1 MSSHR
6 FPSEEPQPAQW
17 FATDGAIGTIR
28 AHEQAAI
35 DQFLLFAE
43 RERHRLE
50 ARLIEAEMRCREA
63 EAELFDATRENQVVA
78 EQLYATW
85 QQLQA
90 DRDRAERRVVDRL
103 AEVRAEAEELVHW
116 SDRRP
121 LPAEQPPQHHA
132 ASPPS
137 QGQPRGQ
144 DPGPRQPAAPAPP
157 TSAAE
162 EAFFGGVDEGDV
174 PWARLEDPP
183 GHVHEDL
190 LARHPRRDAAGP
202 AGPGPGPGP
211 AAASGPGPAEAR
223 PQPFAAA
230 PDQEFWD
237 VEQSAAALRISQLE
251 GTFMSLLPMLALVV
265 ILVVILAWIG

>member
-43 RERHRLE
+43 RERQRLE

-63 EAELFDATRENQVVA
+63 EAELFDATRENQIVA
-78 EQLYATW
+78 EHLYATW

-103 AEVRAEAEELVHW
+103 SEVRAEAEELVHW

-121 LPAEQPPQHHA
+121 VDQAPQHYSAPVQPQRRPEPAPA
-132 ASPPS
+132 AS
-137 QGQPRGQ
+137 
-144 DPGPRQPAAPAPP
+144 
-157 TSAAE
+157 SAAE
-162 EAFFGGVDEGDV
+162 SAFFGDDADEEI
-174 PWARLEDPP
+174 PWARLEDEPP
-183 GHVHEDL
+183 AHVHEEL
-190 LARHPRRDAAGP
+190 LARHPRRDPGRIPNPPP
-202 AGPGPGPGP
+202 ANGPGP
-211 AAASGPGPAEAR
+211 ADR
-223 PQPFAAA
+223 PQQFSA
-230 PDQEFWD
+230 PDQEFWH
-237 VEQSAAALRISQLE
+237 VEQSAAALRINQLE
-251 GTFMSLLPMLALVV
+251 GTFMSLLPMLALVA